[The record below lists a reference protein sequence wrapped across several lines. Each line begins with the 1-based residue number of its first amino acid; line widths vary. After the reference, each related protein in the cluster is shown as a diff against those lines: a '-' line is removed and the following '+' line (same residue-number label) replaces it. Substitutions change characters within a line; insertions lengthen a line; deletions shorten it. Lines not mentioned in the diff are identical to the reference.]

1 MSRQSCGMKFLIE
14 LDKNNMTHFTEGEN
28 EKHNRLCRCGTKN
41 ETHAHAVI
49 RKSGIIPA
57 WKNIGAE
64 INLVGS
70 LKIGTLGKHPD
81 IDFHTYTPELDI
93 RQSFAVMAQI
103 AQNPQARR
111 IEFVNLADTEECCF
125 EWHIWF
131 DDNNGTLWQIDIIQ
145 IKRGTKY
152 DGYFEK
158 QAEEIKAAMSE
169 EMRQTIIRLKFE
181 TPDNFKIASIE
192 YYKAVIQDGITNF
205 DDFMKWRKSH
215 NFEGIITW

>member
-1 MSRQSCGMKFLIE
+1 MKNTT
-14 LDKNNMTHFTEGEN
+14 DYAAAAQ
-28 EKHNRLCRCGTKN
+28 KN
-41 ETHAHAVI
+41 ETNAHAVI

-103 AQNPQARR
+103 AQNLQARR

-181 TPDNFKIASIE
+181 TPDNFKIAGIE

-205 DDFMKWRKSH
+205 DDFLKWRKSH

>member
-1 MSRQSCGMKFLIE
+1 MPLRHK
-14 LDKNNMTHFTEGEN
+14 
-28 EKHNRLCRCGTKN
+28 KN
-41 ETHAHAVI
+41 ETHALAVI

-181 TPDNFKIASIE
+181 TPDNFKIAGIE

-215 NFEGIITW
+215 NFEGIIKW

>member
-1 MSRQSCGMKFLIE
+1 MKNTT
-14 LDKNNMTHFTEGEN
+14 DYAAAAQ
-28 EKHNRLCRCGTKN
+28 KN
-41 ETHAHAVI
+41 EPHAHAVI

-181 TPDNFKIASIE
+181 TPDNFKIAGIE

-215 NFEGIITW
+215 NFEGIIKW

>member
-1 MSRQSCGMKFLIE
+1 MK
-14 LDKNNMTHFTEGEN
+14 NTTGYAAAAQ
-28 EKHNRLCRCGTKN
+28 KN

-103 AQNPQARR
+103 AQNPQARH

-181 TPDNFKIASIE
+181 TPDNFKIAGIE

-205 DDFMKWRKSH
+205 DDFLKWRKSH

>member
-1 MSRQSCGMKFLIE
+1 MKNTT
-14 LDKNNMTHFTEGEN
+14 DYVAAAQ
-28 EKHNRLCRCGTKN
+28 KN
-41 ETHAHAVI
+41 ETHALAVI

-93 RQSFAVMAQI
+93 RQSFAVIAQI

-181 TPDNFKIASIE
+181 TPDNFKIAGIE
-192 YYKAVIQDGITNF
+192 YYKAVIQDGITSF
-205 DDFMKWRKSH
+205 DDFLKWRKSH
-215 NFEGIITW
+215 NFEGIIKW

>member
-1 MSRQSCGMKFLIE
+1 MKNTT
-14 LDKNNMTHFTEGEN
+14 DYAAAAQ
-28 EKHNRLCRCGTKN
+28 KN
-41 ETHAHAVI
+41 ETLAHAVI

-103 AQNPQARR
+103 AQNPQARH

-181 TPDNFKIASIE
+181 TPDNFKIAGIE

-215 NFEGIITW
+215 NFEGIIKW

>member
-1 MSRQSCGMKFLIE
+1 MKNTT
-14 LDKNNMTHFTEGEN
+14 DYAAAAQ
-28 EKHNRLCRCGTKN
+28 KN
-41 ETHAHAVI
+41 ETNAHAVI

-93 RQSFAVMAQI
+93 RQSFAVIAQI

-181 TPDNFKIASIE
+181 TPDNFKIAGIE
-192 YYKAVIQDGITNF
+192 YYKAVIQDGITSF
-205 DDFMKWRKSH
+205 DDFLKWRKSH
-215 NFEGIITW
+215 NFEGIIKW

>member
-1 MSRQSCGMKFLIE
+1 MK
-14 LDKNNMTHFTEGEN
+14 DTTDYAAAAQ
-28 EKHNRLCRCGTKN
+28 KN
-41 ETHAHAVI
+41 EIHALAVI

-93 RQSFAVMAQI
+93 RQSFAVIAQI

-181 TPDNFKIASIE
+181 TPDNFKIAGIE
-192 YYKAVIQDGITNF
+192 YYKAVIQDGITSF
-205 DDFMKWRKSH
+205 DDFLKWRKSH
-215 NFEGIITW
+215 NFEGIIKW

>member
-1 MSRQSCGMKFLIE
+1 MKNTT
-14 LDKNNMTHFTEGEN
+14 DYAAAAQ
-28 EKHNRLCRCGTKN
+28 KN
-41 ETHAHAVI
+41 ETQAHAVI
-49 RKSGIIPA
+49 RKSGVVQA
-57 WKNIGAE
+57 WESIGAK

-103 AQNPQARR
+103 AQNPQARH
-111 IEFVNLADTEECCF
+111 IKFVNLADTEECCF

-181 TPDNFKIASIE
+181 TPDNFKIAGIE

-205 DDFMKWRKSH
+205 DDFLKWRKSH
-215 NFEGIITW
+215 NFKGIIKW

>member
-1 MSRQSCGMKFLIE
+1 MKNTT
-14 LDKNNMTHFTEGEN
+14 DYAAAAQ
-28 EKHNRLCRCGTKN
+28 KN
-41 ETHAHAVI
+41 EHHAHAVI

-181 TPDNFKIASIE
+181 TPDNFKIAGIE
-192 YYKAVIQDGITNF
+192 YYKAVIQDGITIF
-205 DDFMKWRKSH
+205 DDFLKWRKSH

>member
-1 MSRQSCGMKFLIE
+1 MKNTT
-14 LDKNNMTHFTEGEN
+14 DYAAAAQ
-28 EKHNRLCRCGTKN
+28 KN
-41 ETHAHAVI
+41 EPHAHAVI

-181 TPDNFKIASIE
+181 TPDNFKIAGIE

-215 NFEGIITW
+215 NFEGIINGNRTIKRYLKRYITCLQTSIHPAGPT

>member
-1 MSRQSCGMKFLIE
+1 MKNTT
-14 LDKNNMTHFTEGEN
+14 DYAAAAQ
-28 EKHNRLCRCGTKN
+28 KN
-41 ETHAHAVI
+41 ETLAHAVI

-181 TPDNFKIASIE
+181 TPDNFKIAGIE

-205 DDFMKWRKSH
+205 DDFLKWRKSH

>member
-1 MSRQSCGMKFLIE
+1 MKNTT
-14 LDKNNMTHFTEGEN
+14 DYAAAAQ
-28 EKHNRLCRCGTKN
+28 KN
-41 ETHAHAVI
+41 EPHAHAVI

-181 TPDNFKIASIE
+181 TPDNFKIAGIE

-205 DDFMKWRKSH
+205 DDFLKWRKSH

>member
-1 MSRQSCGMKFLIE
+1 MKNTT
-14 LDKNNMTHFTEGEN
+14 DYAAAAQ
-28 EKHNRLCRCGTKN
+28 KN
-41 ETHAHAVI
+41 EPHAHAVI

-70 LKIGTLGKHPD
+70 LKIGTLGKHSD

-181 TPDNFKIASIE
+181 TPDNFKIAGIE
-192 YYKAVIQDGITNF
+192 YYKAVIQDGITIF
-205 DDFMKWRKSH
+205 DDFLKWRKSH

>member
-1 MSRQSCGMKFLIE
+1 MKNTT
-14 LDKNNMTHFTEGEN
+14 DYAAAAQ
-28 EKHNRLCRCGTKN
+28 KN
-41 ETHAHAVI
+41 EPHAHAVI

-103 AQNPQARR
+103 AQNPQVRR

-181 TPDNFKIASIE
+181 TPDNFKIAGIE

-215 NFEGIITW
+215 NFEGIIKW

>member
-1 MSRQSCGMKFLIE
+1 MKNTT
-14 LDKNNMTHFTEGEN
+14 DYAAAAQ
-28 EKHNRLCRCGTKN
+28 KN
-41 ETHAHAVI
+41 EPHAHAVI

-103 AQNPQARR
+103 AQNPQARH

-181 TPDNFKIASIE
+181 TPDNFKIAGIE

-205 DDFMKWRKSH
+205 DDFLKWRKSH
-215 NFEGIITW
+215 NFEGIIKW

>member
-1 MSRQSCGMKFLIE
+1 MK
-14 LDKNNMTHFTEGEN
+14 NTTGYAAAAQ
-28 EKHNRLCRCGTKN
+28 KN

-103 AQNPQARR
+103 AQNPQARH

-158 QAEEIKAAMSE
+158 QAEEIKAALSE

-181 TPDNFKIASIE
+181 TPDNFKIAGIE

-215 NFEGIITW
+215 NFEGIIKW

>member
-1 MSRQSCGMKFLIE
+1 MKNTT
-14 LDKNNMTHFTEGEN
+14 DYAAVAQ
-28 EKHNRLCRCGTKN
+28 KN

-103 AQNPQARR
+103 AQNPQARH

-181 TPDNFKIASIE
+181 TPDNFKIAGIE

-205 DDFMKWRKSH
+205 DDFLKWRKSH
-215 NFEGIITW
+215 NFEGIIKW

>member
-1 MSRQSCGMKFLIE
+1 MKDTTDYAAE
-14 LDKNNMTHFTEGEN
+14 AQ
-28 EKHNRLCRCGTKN
+28 KN
-41 ETHAHAVI
+41 ETHALAVI

-181 TPDNFKIASIE
+181 TPDNFKIAGIE

-215 NFEGIITW
+215 NFEGIIKW

>member
-1 MSRQSCGMKFLIE
+1 
-14 LDKNNMTHFTEGEN
+14 MTHFTEGEN

-41 ETHAHAVI
+41 EPHAHAVI

-181 TPDNFKIASIE
+181 TPDNFKIAGIE

-215 NFEGIITW
+215 NFEGIIKW

>member
-1 MSRQSCGMKFLIE
+1 MKNTT
-14 LDKNNMTHFTEGEN
+14 DYAAAAQ
-28 EKHNRLCRCGTKN
+28 KN
-41 ETHAHAVI
+41 ETLAHAVI

-103 AQNPQARR
+103 AQNPQARH

-181 TPDNFKIASIE
+181 TPDNFKIAGIE

-205 DDFMKWRKSH
+205 DDFLKWRKSH

>member
-1 MSRQSCGMKFLIE
+1 MK
-14 LDKNNMTHFTEGEN
+14 NTTGYAAAAQ
-28 EKHNRLCRCGTKN
+28 KN

-103 AQNPQARR
+103 AQNPQARH

-181 TPDNFKIASIE
+181 TPDNFKIAGIE

-215 NFEGIITW
+215 NFEGII

>member
-1 MSRQSCGMKFLIE
+1 MK
-14 LDKNNMTHFTEGEN
+14 NTTGYAAAAQ
-28 EKHNRLCRCGTKN
+28 KN

-103 AQNPQARR
+103 AQNPQARH
-111 IEFVNLADTEECCF
+111 IEFVNLADTEECCV

-181 TPDNFKIASIE
+181 TPDNFKIAGIE

-215 NFEGIITW
+215 NFEGIIKW

>member
-1 MSRQSCGMKFLIE
+1 MKNTT
-14 LDKNNMTHFTEGEN
+14 DYAAAAQ
-28 EKHNRLCRCGTKN
+28 KN

-81 IDFHTYTPELDI
+81 IDFHTYTPELYI

-103 AQNPQARR
+103 AQNPQARH

-181 TPDNFKIASIE
+181 TPDNFKIAGIE

-215 NFEGIITW
+215 NFEGIIKW

>member
-1 MSRQSCGMKFLIE
+1 MKNTT
-14 LDKNNMTHFTEGEN
+14 DYAAAAQ
-28 EKHNRLCRCGTKN
+28 KN
-41 ETHAHAVI
+41 EPHAHAVI

-81 IDFHTYTPELDI
+81 IDFHSYTPELDI

-181 TPDNFKIASIE
+181 TPDNFKIAGIE

-215 NFEGIITW
+215 NFEGIIKW

>member
-41 ETHAHAVI
+41 EPHAHAVI

-181 TPDNFKIASIE
+181 TPDNFKIAGIE
-192 YYKAVIQDGITNF
+192 YYKAVIQDGITIF
-205 DDFMKWRKSH
+205 DDFLKWRKSH

>member
-1 MSRQSCGMKFLIE
+1 MKNTT
-14 LDKNNMTHFTEGEN
+14 DYAAAAQ
-28 EKHNRLCRCGTKN
+28 KN
-41 ETHAHAVI
+41 ETYAHAVI

-93 RQSFAVMAQI
+93 WQSFAVMAQI
-103 AQNPQARR
+103 AQNPQVRH

-181 TPDNFKIASIE
+181 TPDNFKIAGIE

-215 NFEGIITW
+215 NFEGIIKW

>member
-1 MSRQSCGMKFLIE
+1 
-14 LDKNNMTHFTEGEN
+14 MTHFTEGEN
-28 EKHNRLCRCGTKN
+28 ERHNRLCRCGTKN
-41 ETHAHAVI
+41 ETHALAVI
-49 RKSGIIPA
+49 QKSGIIPA

-93 RQSFAVMAQI
+93 RQSFAVIAQI

-181 TPDNFKIASIE
+181 TPDNFKIAGIE
-192 YYKAVIQDGITNF
+192 YYKAVIQDGITSF
-205 DDFMKWRKSH
+205 DDFLKWRKSH
-215 NFEGIITW
+215 NFEGIIKW

>member
-1 MSRQSCGMKFLIE
+1 MKFLIE

-41 ETHAHAVI
+41 EPHAHAVI

-181 TPDNFKIASIE
+181 TPDNFKIAGIE

-205 DDFMKWRKSH
+205 DDFLKWRKSH

>member
-1 MSRQSCGMKFLIE
+1 MKNTT
-14 LDKNNMTHFTEGEN
+14 DYAAAAQ
-28 EKHNRLCRCGTKN
+28 KN
-41 ETHAHAVI
+41 EPHAHAVI

-93 RQSFAVMAQI
+93 RQSFAVIAQI

-181 TPDNFKIASIE
+181 TPDNFKIAGIE

-215 NFEGIITW
+215 NFEGIIKW

>member
-1 MSRQSCGMKFLIE
+1 MKNTT
-14 LDKNNMTHFTEGEN
+14 DYAAAAQ
-28 EKHNRLCRCGTKN
+28 KN
-41 ETHAHAVI
+41 ETLAHAVI

-181 TPDNFKIASIE
+181 TPDNFKIAGIE

-205 DDFMKWRKSH
+205 DDFLKWRKSH
-215 NFEGIITW
+215 NFEGIIKW

>member
-1 MSRQSCGMKFLIE
+1 MK
-14 LDKNNMTHFTEGEN
+14 NTTGYAAAAQ
-28 EKHNRLCRCGTKN
+28 KN

-181 TPDNFKIASIE
+181 TPDNFKIAGIE

-215 NFEGIITW
+215 NFEGIIKW

>member
-1 MSRQSCGMKFLIE
+1 MKNTT
-14 LDKNNMTHFTEGEN
+14 DYAAAAQ
-28 EKHNRLCRCGTKN
+28 KN
-41 ETHAHAVI
+41 EPHAHAVI

-93 RQSFAVMAQI
+93 RQSFAVIAQI

-181 TPDNFKIASIE
+181 TPDNFKIAGIE
-192 YYKAVIQDGITNF
+192 YYKAVIQDGITSF
-205 DDFMKWRKSH
+205 DDFLKWRKSH
-215 NFEGIITW
+215 NFEGIIKW

>member
-1 MSRQSCGMKFLIE
+1 MKNTT
-14 LDKNNMTHFTEGEN
+14 DYAAAAQ
-28 EKHNRLCRCGTKN
+28 KN
-41 ETHAHAVI
+41 EPHAHAVI

-111 IEFVNLADTEECCF
+111 IEFVNLPIPKSAVLSGIYGLMTITEHCGKL
-125 EWHIWF
+125 ILSRL
-131 DDNNGTLWQIDIIQ
+131 NGVQNTTAIL
-145 IKRGTKY
+145 KN
-152 DGYFEK
+152 
-158 QAEEIKAAMSE
+158 
-169 EMRQTIIRLKFE
+169 RQ
-181 TPDNFKIASIE
+181 
-192 YYKAVIQDGITNF
+192 
-205 DDFMKWRKSH
+205 RKLRPQ
-215 NFEGIITW
+215 

>member
-1 MSRQSCGMKFLIE
+1 
-14 LDKNNMTHFTEGEN
+14 MTHFTEGEN

-41 ETHAHAVI
+41 EPHAHAVI

-181 TPDNFKIASIE
+181 TPDNFKIAGIE

-205 DDFMKWRKSH
+205 DDFMKWR
-215 NFEGIITW
+215 NPIILRELSMVTELLSDI

>member
-1 MSRQSCGMKFLIE
+1 MKNTT
-14 LDKNNMTHFTEGEN
+14 DYAAAAQ
-28 EKHNRLCRCGTKN
+28 KN
-41 ETHAHAVI
+41 EPHAHAVI

-181 TPDNFKIASIE
+181 TPDNFKIAGIE
-192 YYKAVIQDGITNF
+192 YYKAVIQDGITIL
-205 DDFMKWRKSH
+205 DDFLKWRKSH

>member
-1 MSRQSCGMKFLIE
+1 
-14 LDKNNMTHFTEGEN
+14 
-28 EKHNRLCRCGTKN
+28 
-41 ETHAHAVI
+41 
-49 RKSGIIPA
+49 
-57 WKNIGAE
+57 
-64 INLVGS
+64 
-70 LKIGTLGKHPD
+70 
-81 IDFHTYTPELDI
+81 
-93 RQSFAVMAQI
+93 MAQI

-181 TPDNFKIASIE
+181 TPDNFKIAGIE

-205 DDFMKWRKSH
+205 DDFLKWRKSH

>member
-1 MSRQSCGMKFLIE
+1 MKKTT
-14 LDKNNMTHFTEGEN
+14 DYAAAAQ
-28 EKHNRLCRCGTKN
+28 KN

-181 TPDNFKIASIE
+181 TPDNFKIAGIE

-205 DDFMKWRKSH
+205 DDFLKWRKSH
-215 NFEGIITW
+215 NFEGIIKW

>member
-1 MSRQSCGMKFLIE
+1 MKNTT
-14 LDKNNMTHFTEGEN
+14 DYAAAAQ
-28 EKHNRLCRCGTKN
+28 KN
-41 ETHAHAVI
+41 EPHAHAVI

-145 IKRGTKY
+145 IKRGTKC

-181 TPDNFKIASIE
+181 TPDNFKIAGIE
-192 YYKAVIQDGITNF
+192 YYKAVIQDGITIF
-205 DDFMKWRKSH
+205 DDFLKWRKSH